1 MNPALSVATNRPNT
15 AYNPNGGFPRTVN
28 PKLVTI
34 PKHRNQ
40 TNVPTYVENTP
51 QPRSGSGFTMIDIY
65 PPEKEK
71 DSILDQIPLTP
82 GYDRKRGIDKYIPDN
97 TEILFSKL
105 KLSYDKQDN
114 FKNFLIKIGGYT

>member
-1 MNPALSVATNRPNT
+1 MEN
-15 AYNPNGGFPRTVN
+15 
-28 PKLVTI
+28 
-34 PKHRNQ
+34 
-40 TNVPTYVENTP
+40 VENTT
-51 QPRSGSGFTMIDIY
+51 QSGSGSGFTTIDIY

-71 DSILDQIPLTP
+71 KNSILDQIPRTP

-114 FKNFLIKIGGYT
+114 FEDFLMKIGGYT

>member
-1 MNPALSVATNRPNT
+1 M
-15 AYNPNGGFPRTVN
+15 
-28 PKLVTI
+28 TI

-51 QPRSGSGFTMIDIY
+51 QPGSGSGFTMIDIY
-65 PPEKEK
+65 PPEMGK

-105 KLSYDKQDN
+105 ELSYDKQDN
-114 FKNFLIKIGGYT
+114 FEDFLMKIGGYT